1 MKINVNIPNH
11 EYEVLIEKGALKSIH
26 AYIKSYDKVLIVS
39 DDLIPDEYVELVN
52 KDIPNSFI
60 KRFKHGENNKTLI
73 TYQELINSLIEHELT
88 RKDAIIALGG
98 GLTSDLAGFVASS
111 YMRGIDFYIIPT
123 TVLSSADASIGG
135 KVAVNHK
142 GIKNIV
148 GAFYQPKK
156 VIIDPT
162 VFNTL
167 SERLI
172 REGYVEIIKMAAIY
186 DRELFEYIEK
196 TPINELDIE
205 KVLYNAITIKN
216 DVVSKDEKET
226 GLRSILNFGHTVGH
240 AIEALGNGKYYHGEA
255 VGMGMLYF
263 SNGEVRQR
271 IKDLLIKFSLPIK
284 DEFSTEELMK
294 FIMLDKK
301 KNANKVK
308 ICRVNHIGSYVLEEI
323 SIDKLKEEIRS
334 YKDEK

>member
-1 MKINVNIPNH
+1 MKINVNIPEH
-11 EYEVLIEKGALKSIH
+11 EYEVIIEKGALKSIH
-26 AYIKSYDKVLIVS
+26 GYIKPYDKVLIVS
-39 DDLIPDEYVELVN
+39 DNLIPDEYVECVH
-52 KDIPNSFI
+52 KEIPNSFV
-60 KRFKHGENNKTLI
+60 KRFKHGENNKTLT
-73 TYQELINSLIEHELT
+73 TYEEIINCLIEHEFS

-123 TVLSSADASIGG
+123 TVLSCADASIGG
-135 KVAVNHK
+135 KVAVNHN
-142 GIKNIV
+142 GIKNII

-162 VFNTL
+162 VFDTL

-186 DRELFEYIEK
+186 NKDLFEYLER

-205 KVLYNAITIKN
+205 KVLYEAISIKN
-216 DVVSKDEKET
+216 DVVSKDEKEA

-255 VGMGMLYF
+255 VGIGMLYF
-263 SNGEVRQR
+263 SNGEARER
-271 IKDLLIKFSLPIK
+271 IKNLLIKFSLPIK
-284 DEFSTEELMK
+284 DEFKAEELMK
-294 FIMLDKK
+294 LIMLDKK

-308 ICRVNHIGSYVLEEI
+308 ICSVNQIGFYVLEDI
-323 SIDKLKEEIRS
+323 SIDNLLEKIRS